1 MKTKMSKK
9 NENEEIK
16 NTPEAENPETANPE
30 AENTAEEAAAEEKSP
45 VNEELEKAKADLEAA
60 QKELAEYKDKYLR
73 LMAEYDNFRKRSVK
87 EKADIYPEATAK
99 AVEAFLPMADNFE
112 RALST
117 ETTDEKYKSGVKMIY
132 SQLGEAFK
140 SLGVEVIDRVG
151 ETFDP
156 NLENAVSRI
165 EDENLG
171 ENVVAQ
177 VFQKGYKRGDRV
189 IRHAMVVVA
198 NV

>member
-1 MKTKMSKK
+1 MSKK

-30 AENTAEEAAAEEKSP
+30 AENPAEEAAAEEKSP
-45 VNEELEKAKADLEAA
+45 VNEELEKAKADLEAV

>member
-1 MKTKMSKK
+1 MSNN

-16 NTPEAENPETANPE
+16 NTPETEASEPENPKAEAPE
-30 AENTAEEAAAEEKSP
+30 EEAVAEEKSP
-45 VNEELEKAKADLEAA
+45 AETELEKAMADLEAA

-99 AVEAFLPMADNFE
+99 AVEAFLPVADNFE
-112 RALST
+112 RALNI

-132 SQLGEAFK
+132 SQLENAFK
-140 SLGVEVIDRVG
+140 TLGVEVIDRVG

-156 NLENAVSRI
+156 NLENAISRI

-171 ENVVAQ
+171 ENIVAQ
-177 VFQKGYKRGDRV
+177 VFQKGYKRGDKI

-198 NV
+198 NC